1 MLWPVFGSLTSRVA
15 ARINFQSEGTDD
27 APKFGHETAT
37 STFRYATTFAF
48 NSSAYSSA
56 HSVDPIRPY
65 SSASQ
70 LQSTIVRRGFQPCF
84 SNWPNAREAS
94 SIAVVPLLG
103 STAPNTHASR

>member
-1 MLWPVFGSLTSRVA
+1 MLLPVFGSFTSWVA
-15 ARINFQSEGTDD
+15 ARISFHSDGTEE
-27 APKFGHETAT
+27 APKFGPDTAT
-37 STFRYATTFAF
+37 STFKYATAFVF

-56 HSVDPIRPY
+56 HSVEPIRPY

-84 SNWPNAREAS
+84 RNWPNAREAS

-103 STAPNTHASR
+103 STAPNTQASR